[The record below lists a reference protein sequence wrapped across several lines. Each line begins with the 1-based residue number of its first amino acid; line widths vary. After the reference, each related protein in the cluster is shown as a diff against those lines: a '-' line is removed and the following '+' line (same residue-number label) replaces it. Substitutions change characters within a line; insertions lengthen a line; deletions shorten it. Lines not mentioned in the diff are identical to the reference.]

1 MPNLIIAVVVLF
13 GGYWL
18 LRKFAY
24 ASPQGAQSLM
34 RKLGGVAL
42 MGAGGLLALRGA
54 MAVAAPLFL
63 VGLGLFGSNLSGAWN
78 RKPTGRKS
86 KVAAAFLEMELD
98 HDSGAMDGTVVQGPL
113 KSRRLSTLSD
123 AELRQLH
130 DQCAGDRQSLSLLE
144 AWLDRNR
151 SGWRRARAAP
161 SSMGRDEAYAVLGL
175 KPGASADDIRAAHKR
190 LMKEFHPDRG
200 GSDYLAAKI
209 NAAKDLLLQD

>member
-1 MPNLIIAVVVLF
+1 MPNLLIAAVVLF

-24 ASPQGAQSLM
+24 ATPQGAQSLM

-42 MGAGGLLALRGA
+42 MGVGGLFALRGA

-63 VGLGLFGSNLSGAWN
+63 FGLGLFGFDAAGKWN

-86 KVAAAFLEMELD
+86 KVASAFLEMELD
-98 HDSGAMDGTVVQGPL
+98 HDSGAMDGTVIQGAL

-123 AELRQLH
+123 GELRQLH
-130 DQCAGDRQSLSLLE
+130 AQCAGDGQSLSLLE

-151 SGWRRARAAP
+151 NGWRKARAAA
-161 SSMGRDEAYAVLGL
+161 STMSRDEAFAVLGL